1 MKYSTLKI
9 IFENL
14 HFSKPLVSK
23 FLNNKDLFKKLLS
36 DMEHD
41 NIISFNVLPKNKIVE
56 LDNAIRDMQLY
67 LESL

>member
-14 HFSKPLVSK
+14 HFSKPLILKYLS
-23 FLNNKDLFKKLLS
+23 NKDLFKKLLS

-41 NIISFNVLPKNKIVE
+41 NIISFDVLPKNKITK
-56 LDNAIRDMQLY
+56 LDDAIKDMQLY

>member
-14 HFSKPLVSK
+14 HFSKPLVIK

-41 NIISFNVLPKNKIVE
+41 SIISFDVLSKNEIVK
-56 LDNAIRDMQLY
+56 LDNAIKDMQLY
-67 LESL
+67 LESK

>member
-14 HFSKPLVSK
+14 HFSKPLVIK

-36 DMEHD
+36 NMEYD
-41 NIISFNVLPKNKIVE
+41 SIIGFNVLPKNEITK
-56 LDNAIRDMQLY
+56 LNDAIKDMQLY

>member
-36 DMEHD
+36 NMEHD
-41 NIISFNVLPKNKIVE
+41 SIISFNILSKNEIIE